1 MDCGQSHELTEH
13 KKKTDEIEISIKKER
28 QQLKK
33 EIKILLLGTGE
44 SGKSTI
50 LKQMT
55 LIYGKGFIN

>member
-1 MDCGQSHELTEH
+1 MCGKSPEVTELEARSRQISAKIDMDAKEL
-13 KKKTDEIEISIKKER
+13 KN
-28 QQLKK
+28 